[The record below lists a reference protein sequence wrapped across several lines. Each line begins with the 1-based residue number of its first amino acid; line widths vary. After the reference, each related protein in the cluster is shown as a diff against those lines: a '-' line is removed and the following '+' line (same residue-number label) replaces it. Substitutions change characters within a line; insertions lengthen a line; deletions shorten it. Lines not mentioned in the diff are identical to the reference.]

1 MAHHDWRRHA
11 RAKRGICDRII
22 RTGGRFSLKGT
33 VNGNVLT
40 FEYQEAEARE
50 DARFTLKGSG
60 NAFTGRFQIRNGRRV
75 GWDGWRP
82 DPKAPADKLGVFAGL
97 VLTDFGYSRLSQDDW
112 KIHGRYAIR
121 GDSTME
127 GPAKG
132 HRLDFRF
139 KSFRNEQGWFDLAF
153 DRKSLAGAAN
163 NSDFPG

>member
-1 MAHHDWRRHA
+1 M
-11 RAKRGICDRII
+11 
-22 RTGGRFSLKGT
+22 
-33 VNGNVLT
+33 NGNVLT

-97 VLTDFGYSRLSQDDW
+97 VLTDFGYSRSHRTTGKSMVAMQSEVTRPWKARQKGTDWTSASRAFAMNKVGLTLLSIANHW
-112 KIHGRYAIR
+112 
-121 GDSTME
+121 
-127 GPAKG
+127 PA
-132 HRLDFRF
+132 
-139 KSFRNEQGWFDLAF
+139 Q
-153 DRKSLAGAAN
+153 AN